1 MSKLL
6 LAVVSFLVAAA
17 SQATT
22 VNFDEFTS
30 PPVSCCFGNPTGG
43 VPVVYPTV
51 AITGGP
57 SGAIMNGTGWDNQ
70 QTSGD
75 NLYGTLDG
83 TITFNFNQPTSN
95 FSLDVINGDFS
106 ESSFSFTVTEFDG
119 IGNVIDSMTLLLG
132 QFTTPAAVGHFALS
146 GIGVFSATVV
156 GNSDFAVDTISF
168 DASNQ
173 VPEPATLVLI
183 AIGLLAT
190 GARRRLLKVRAG

>member
-6 LAVVSFLVAAA
+6 LAVVSFLIAAA

-30 PPVSCCFGNPTGG
+30 PPVSCCFGNPTSG
-43 VPVVYPTV
+43 VPVTYPTV

-83 TITFNFNQPTSN
+83 AITFNFNQASSN
-95 FSLDVINGDFS
+95 LSLDVINGVFS
-106 ESSFSFTVTEFDG
+106 TDSFTVTEFDG

-132 QFTTPAAVGHFALS
+132 QFTTPAAIGHFALS
-146 GIGVFSATVV
+146 GIGVFSVTVV
-156 GNSDFAVDTISF
+156 GTTDFAVDTISF
-168 DASNQ
+168 DAGNQ
-173 VPEPATLVLI
+173 VPEPATLVLL
-183 AIGLLAT
+183 AVGLLAA
-190 GARRRLLKVRAG
+190 GARRRRN